1 MVALKIN
8 WDIFKYCLAQCLA
21 YDKHATDKAKG
32 TKESHILFLSG
43 TKMPNPSN
51 AQVSMAF
58 IESLSSVHHEA
69 KKVNL

>member
-32 TKESHILFLSG
+32 TKESHILFSQWHE
-43 TKMPNPSN
+43 N
-51 AQVSMAF
+51 AQSF
-58 IESLSSVHHEA
+58 
-69 KKVNL
+69 